1 MEVRADTYLWA
12 IRIYKSRTLA
22 SEAIKNGKVKLD
34 GKNFKPSH
42 VVKVGEVYSITIGIE
57 NIVLEVSSLIEK
69 RQSYEIA
76 KKHYINH
83 SPIIDKKEVQ
93 SSAFFVSIKRSKG
106 SGRPTKKDRRD
117 ISNFEK
123 I

>member
-22 SEAIKNGKVKLD
+22 SEEIKNGKVKLD

-42 VVKVGEVYSITIGIE
+42 VVKVGEVYSMSIGNDKTVIE
-57 NIVLEVSSLIEK
+57 VLSLLEK
-69 RQSYEIA
+69 RKSYEIVKA
-76 KKHYINH
+76 HYINR
-83 SPIIDKKEVQ
+83 SPIINKKETQ
-93 SSAFFVSIKRSKG
+93 NSAFFVSIKRNKG

-117 ISNFEK
+117 ISNFEE

>member
-42 VVKVGEVYSITIGIE
+42 VVKVGEVYSTTIGIE
-57 NIVLEVSSLIEK
+57 NIVLEVSSLLEK

-76 KKHYINH
+76 KKHYINY
-83 SPIIDKKEVQ
+83 SPIIEKKEVQ

-117 ISNFEK
+117 ISNFEE